1 MLKMEILDKAL
12 SAMSNLIDKAMDEKQ
27 MSQLDDITRMGLQAG
42 VIKHFEICY
51 ELCWKFIQ
59 RWIGENY
66 HLTEDDFPR
75 SRKDLFRYA
84 AKLGLVEDAEAW
96 FKFGDAR
103 NLSVHV
109 YDSKQ
114 AEEVYQVACSFIIE
128 ARKLQQT
135 LESYND

>member
-12 SAMSNLIDKAMDEKQ
+12 KAMSSLMDKVMDEKQ
-27 MSQLDDITRMGLQAG
+27 MSQFDDITRMGLHAG

-59 RWIGENY
+59 RWISENE
-66 HLTEDDFPR
+66 HLTEIDFPR

-84 AKLGLVEDAEAW
+84 ARLGLIEDAEAW
-96 FKFGDAR
+96 FRFGDAR

-114 AEEVYQVACSFIIE
+114 AEEIYQVACSFVSE
-128 ARKLQQT
+128 AQKLYHT
-135 LESYND
+135 LSVHND

>member
-1 MLKMEILDKAL
+1 MQATWIPSRPCSLLAL
-12 SAMSNLIDKAMDEKQ
+12 AMA
-27 MSQLDDITRMGLQAG
+27 
-42 VIKHFEICY
+42 
-51 ELCWKFIQ
+51 
-59 RWIGENY
+59 
-66 HLTEDDFPR
+66 R